1 MPLVGKSNV
10 LDARRGSTRQRDLLH
25 SFGRMIPQLALHSDN
40 VHILDRVLPEL
51 CECHNVDGC
60 IVDTKHPRGFQPGG
74 PAERAA
80 IAKRAAA
87 VAAVK
92 SATPR
97 MAAAAHR
104 RAAAAVAAASKA
116 GAADMVLDEEG
127 NILDDAPMPFATN
140 ALAPPD
146 ASPSAP
152 LAEASAINPFA
163 SHAVGDEELLEMAGF

>member
-1 MPLVGKSNV
+1 
-10 LDARRGSTRQRDLLH
+10 
-25 SFGRMIPQLALHSDN
+25 
-40 VHILDRVLPEL
+40 
-51 CECHNVDGC
+51 
-60 IVDTKHPRGFQPGG
+60 
-74 PAERAA
+74 
-80 IAKRAAA
+80 
-87 VAAVK
+87 
-92 SATPR
+92 

-146 ASPSAP
+146 ASASAP